1 VGVPAFQDAR
11 HKLWAILPF
20 VQGMKAG
27 TGRAAPRKQIAWME
41 ALVPCFS
48 SSTTM
53 GNESEP
59 RSISQFI
66 DYRREAEE
74 AVGL

>member
-1 VGVPAFQDAR
+1 
-11 HKLWAILPF
+11 
-20 VQGMKAG
+20 MKAG
-27 TGRAAPRKQIAWME
+27 TGRAPPRKQIAWME